1 MRKLSTLKISDVMYA
16 FGLVSL
22 VVVGVG
28 VIGFP
33 TYDQMNRNERKEAVL
48 RNAATMQLAA
58 ESFAAAHQGQYAQN
72 AVDLLPYLPN
82 NSAPENPYTAD
93 EILFQGGAGDLTY
106 RSVGH
111 GQNYLIEAFAEG
123 RGDEPKLLRTLEG
136 RGSQ

>member
-1 MRKLSTLKISDVMYA
+1 MRKIATLNVPDVMYA

-28 VIGFP
+28 VIGYP
-33 TYDQMNRNERKEAVL
+33 SLDHLNRQDHKEAVL

-82 NSAPENPYTAD
+82 NCAPENPYTAD
-93 EILFQGGAGDLTY
+93 KILFQGAAGDLTY
-106 RSVGH
+106 RSIGQ

-123 RGDEPKLLRTLEG
+123 RGDGPKLLRTLEG
-136 RGSQ
+136 RDSH